1 MGLDILSLK
10 AGSHAF
16 EEAFERVMDSRIA
29 PLVDDSI
36 RQLSAEFTEVVAQA
50 GDQVQRNIEMLS
62 QEIHNHRS
70 MTRDDIMQLI
80 DYAATQF
87 GVAIDQRVLAVK
99 QEASQLIN
107 EKVELLKGELEEAAK
122 LSRKTMYTN
131 VAISVAAALCM
142 AAVGLVYKKVS
153 LGELDLLAV
162 FRIALLS
169 SATFS
174 AVLSLMKAVQRWRGM
189 RQAKKG
195 VATVAIGY
203 LGILRPN
210 GALGLLALS
219 ALLMAG
225 WVGLHVYTR

>member
-1 MGLDILSLK
+1 MGLDLLSLK

-16 EEAFERVMDSRIA
+16 EEAFERVMDSRVA

-87 GVAIDQRVLAVK
+87 GAAIDQRVLAVK

-174 AVLSLMKAVQRWRGM
+174 AVLSLLKAVQRWRGM